1 MPAPPHSM
9 ADVYR
14 RSGRGGAGNFYSQ
27 KDIEEV
33 TKGKS
38 EDLEAQKLQ
47 HLPDDEPLGDPADVP
62 AQATPPVTNSTSG
75 DGTRTYARSGRGGAG
90 NFVDVPPSASSI
102 SPNPTATI
110 DTSTVSAPS
119 SPNSSINASH
129 PQAYAQP
136 PARSGLS
143 GRGGAG
149 NWVSTDSDTA
159 YDPEQE
165 RKRREA
171 LDAHI
176 LQDIRESLPQPPKIH
191 YMHGPGRGR
200 KPDLPTS

>member
-1 MPAPPHSM
+1 M

-27 KDIEEV
+27 KDVEEA
-33 TKGKS
+33 TRGKH
-38 EDLEAQKLQ
+38 EDLEAQRPQPLA
-47 HLPDDEPLGDPADVP
+47 DDEPLNNPADVSSQIAAP
-62 AQATPPVTNSTSG
+62 MISTNADNGSG
-75 DGTRTYARSGRGGAG
+75 NGTRVYSRSGRGGAG
-90 NFVDVPPSASSI
+90 NFVDVPFSTSTDLT
-102 SPNPTATI
+102 PNPTTP
-110 DTSTVSAPS
+110 TPTVAPS
-119 SPNSSINASH
+119 SSPSSSPNTSKTQSYTLPI
-129 PQAYAQP
+129 QL

-149 NWVSTDSDTA
+149 NWVSTDPETA

-200 KPDLPTS
+200 KPDLASS

>member
-1 MPAPPHSM
+1 M

-27 KDIEEV
+27 KDIEEA
-33 TKGKS
+33 TKGKP
-38 EDLEAQKLQ
+38 EDLEAQKPQ
-47 HLPDDEPLGDPADVP
+47 HLVDDEPLNDPADVP
-62 AQATPPVTNSTSG
+62 AQAAPPIASTNTANGSG
-75 DGTRTYARSGRGGAG
+75 NGTRTYARSGRGGAG
-90 NFVDVPPSASSI
+90 NFVDVPPSISATTDAS
-102 SPNPTATI
+102 TT
-110 DTSTVSAPS
+110 SAPS
-119 SPNSSINASH
+119 SPGSSTSTPN
-129 PQAYAQP
+129 PQSSTQP

-149 NWVSTDSDTA
+149 NWVTTDPETA

-200 KPDLPTS
+200 KPDLPSS